1 MRFDTSQTTSSHVDR
16 RHIHMPIGSTVESL
30 DGINDLSP
38 Q

>member
-16 RHIHMPIGSTVESL
+16 RHFRMPIGSTAESL